1 MNHNPI
7 YVVGHKNPDTDSI
20 CAAIA
25 YAELLRAQGQAAVPV
40 RQGELWPQTRWLL
53 QRFAVP
59 EPSLLRDVKT
69 RVGDLM
75 TAPALTARPE
85 TPLLEV
91 GQLMRER
98 SIRALPVVD
107 EGERLVGLVAVED
120 FATIL
125 LEGLDPQLLDK
136 VPLELGNIVRVLGG
150 TVLVAGNRPLRDKV
164 LVGAMRVASM
174 QSRLEPGA
182 LIVLGDREEAQQ
194 AAIAGGVG
202 AIIVTGGL
210 PVSEAILDLARQRQV
225 TVISVPHHTF
235 TTVRL
240 LNMSIPVGHIVR
252 RGVPTIAP
260 DDLVDEVKRLLTR
273 ERTLPVLDETG
284 RVLGVLSRSDLLKPV
299 RRRLVLVDHNERAQA
314 IEGLEEAE
322 IVGIIDHHRLAD
334 IQTAQPIFMRVEP
347 VGCTCTI
354 LHELYVAAGV
364 AVPAP
369 IAGLL
374 LGAILADTVLFRS
387 PTGTPRDRQA
397 AEALARVAGVDMATF
412 GQELLAAGSELA
424 GKSAEELLSGD
435 FKEFTLRVGQDSILS
450 YGVASLETINAA
462 AVAARRE
469 ELLAA
474 MRARQERRGYTALLL
489 MILDIPH
496 EQTEILVVGQEQRLA
511 EAFGQPLVDGCLLR
525 FPGILSRKQQVVP
538 VLARMAG

>member
-1 MNHNPI
+1 MNANPI

-25 YAELLRAQGQAAVPV
+25 YTELLRVQGQAAVPV
-40 RQGELWPQTRWLL
+40 RQGELWAQTRWLL
-53 QRFAVP
+53 QHFQVP
-59 EPSLLRDVKT
+59 EPILLRDVKT

-85 TPLLEV
+85 TSLLEV

-98 SIRALPVVD
+98 SIRALPVID
-107 EGERLVGLVAVED
+107 EAERLVGLVSVED

-136 VPLELGNIVRVLGG
+136 VPLELGNIVWVLGG

-164 LVGAMRVASM
+164 LVGAMRVESM
-174 QSRLEPGA
+174 QSRLEPDA
-182 LIVLGDREEAQQ
+182 LIVLGDREEAQR

-202 AIIVTGGL
+202 AIIITGGL
-210 PVSEAILDLARQRQV
+210 PVSPAILDLAWQHQV

-252 RGVPTIAP
+252 RGVPTVAP

-273 ERTLPVLDETG
+273 ERTLPVLDEAG
-284 RVLGVLSRSDLLKPV
+284 RVVGVLSRSDLLKPV

-369 IAGLL
+369 IAGLM

-397 AEALARVAGVDMATF
+397 AEALASVAGVDMAIF
-412 GQELLAAGSELA
+412 GHELLAAGGDLA

-435 FKEFTLRVGQDSILS
+435 SKEFALGEAR
-450 YGVASLETINAA
+450 YFVASLETINAA

-474 MRARQERRGYTALLL
+474 MRARQERRGYTTLLL

-525 FPGILSRKQQVVP
+525 FPSILSRKQQVVP
-538 VLARMAG
+538 VLAAMAADSR

>member
-1 MNHNPI
+1 
-7 YVVGHKNPDTDSI
+7 
-20 CAAIA
+20 
-25 YAELLRAQGQAAVPV
+25 
-40 RQGELWPQTRWLL
+40 
-53 QRFAVP
+53 
-59 EPSLLRDVKT
+59 
-69 RVGDLM
+69 
-75 TAPALTARPE
+75 
-85 TPLLEV
+85 
-91 GQLMRER
+91 
-98 SIRALPVVD
+98 
-107 EGERLVGLVAVED
+107 
-120 FATIL
+120 
-125 LEGLDPQLLDK
+125 
-136 VPLELGNIVRVLGG
+136 
-150 TVLVAGNRPLRDKV
+150 
-164 LVGAMRVASM
+164 VGAMRVESM
-174 QSRLEPGA
+174 QSRLEPDA
-182 LIVLGDREEAQQ
+182 LIVLGDREEAQR

-210 PVSEAILDLARQRQV
+210 PVSPAILDLAWQHQV

-252 RGVPTIAP
+252 RGVPTVAP

-284 RVLGVLSRSDLLKPV
+284 RVVGVLSRSDLLKPV
-299 RRRLVLVDHNERAQA
+299 RRRLILVDHNERAQA

-369 IAGLL
+369 IAGLM

-397 AEALARVAGVDMATF
+397 AEALASVAGVDMAIF
-412 GQELLAAGSELA
+412 GHELLATGSDLA
-424 GKSAEELLSGD
+424 GESAEELLSGD
-435 FKEFTLRVGQDSILS
+435 SKEFALGEAR
-450 YGVASLETINAA
+450 YFVASLETINAA

-474 MRARQERRGYTALLL
+474 MRARQERRGYTTLLL

-525 FPGILSRKQQVVP
+525 FPSILSRKQQVVP
-538 VLARMAG
+538 VLAAMAADSR